1 MYADLAKSLDD
12 SLVSIPELKET
23 EEYSDIELM
32 KKEVE
37 LFGYYVS
44 SHPASKYPKVMK
56 LFDVRNYFDKNV
68 ETVILID
75 RLKTL
80 KTKKDE
86 DMAFITG
93 SDETSSLDFVIFSN
107 TFNQLYNISVG
118 DLVKVFGHVERRND
132 KFQIIVNKIEKV

>member
-1 MYADLAKSLDD
+1 
-12 SLVSIPELKET
+12 
-23 EEYSDIELM
+23 
-32 KKEVE
+32 
-37 LFGYYVS
+37 
-44 SHPASKYPKVMK
+44 MK